1 MNEFLEQLVRD
12 LTNAYSRS
20 QRCLVSVYHL
30 APQISEAFSVFLV
43 AGGQMLLKQRPLI
56 HLNCLCSVSFPIS
69 VFFTHSLLD
78 VLRKGQGTVSK
89 RRGLIACVPNN
100 DTNGKLL
107 SPNHLWSLPS
117 APHSDLSAR
126 QYKGVIPGYDVR
138 PSASQHVIRGCFRS
152 FSATASLRHREGKLC
167 GSCGRKTYPET
178 V

>member
-1 MNEFLEQLVRD
+1 MPTAEVKIVWWACITWPCNQ
-12 LTNAYSRS
+12 RS
-20 QRCLVSVYHL
+20 FRCL
-30 APQISEAFSVFLV
+30 PCCW
-43 AGGQMLLKQRPLI
+43 GQVLLKQQPWTNWTVYAL
-56 HLNCLCSVSFPIS
+56 
-69 VFFTHSLLD
+69 SLSLSACF
-78 VLRKGQGTVSK
+78 LRTRFMLSSQGQGTISK

-107 SPNHLWSLPS
+107 SPNHLWSLPA

-138 PSASQHVIRGCFRS
+138 PSALQHVIRGCFRS

-167 GSCGRKTYPET
+167 GSCSRKTYPET